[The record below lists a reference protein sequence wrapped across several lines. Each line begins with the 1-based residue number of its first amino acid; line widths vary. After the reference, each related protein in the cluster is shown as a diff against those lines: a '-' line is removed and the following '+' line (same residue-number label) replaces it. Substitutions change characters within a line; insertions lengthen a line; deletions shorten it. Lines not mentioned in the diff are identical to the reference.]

1 LEIWTV
7 KPFAVGLGVPNVGVS
22 AAPVIE
28 DAVVE
33 PDPWGKPDLL
43 VRTVTVDDVP
53 GGRLETVTSPLPLI
67 DVVPEAVADAVQE

>member
-1 LEIWTV
+1 ME
-7 KPFAVGLGVPNVGVS
+7 VP
-22 AAPVIE
+22 
-28 DAVVE
+28 VVDH
-33 PDPWGKPDLL
+33 DPWGKPDLL